1 MARKKEID
9 FYDMLEDEFERF
21 YIKTEKEGD
30 DTISAV
36 STGSLSLDV
45 STGIGGI
52 PVSRFTELYGA
63 KGSGKTALALNI
75 CKHAIKNNRSV
86 LYIDSEQA
94 VDKSLMENR
103 IGNDIY
109 DPEKFVHMQPEL
121 MEDALK
127 ICEVGIKSKLFG
139 LVVLDSIG
147 ALAPKKVKED
157 ELTDDHY
164 ALLARRMTVFLQRNA
179 FDVRYNDVAFLG
191 VNQIRD
197 KIGGYSKEYGTPG
210 GHAWEHIT
218 SLRIMLSRMGVIKR
232 GDDKVGIETKFVIK
246 DNKLAPPYRSYSF
259 PIMFDGGVD
268 EIRDVIDFAIM
279 IGVIKR
285 GGPFYKFEDETLG
298 NGIVGATETLE
309 NDESTLDK
317 IKELCYNILK
327 SEKEEEVVDEK
338 EG

>member
-1 MARKKEID
+1 MVRKKTVD
-9 FYDMLEDEFERF
+9 FYEMLKDDFEKF
-21 YIKTEKEGD
+21 YNELDKNDD
-30 DTISAV
+30 DTITAI
-36 STGSLSLDV
+36 STGSLSLDI

-52 PVSRFTELYGA
+52 PVSRFTEIYGA
-63 KGSGKTALALNI
+63 KGSAKTALSLNI
-75 CKHAIKNNRSV
+75 CKHAIKDNRPV
-86 LYIDSEQA
+86 LYVDSEQA
-94 VDKSLMENR
+94 VDKSLAESR
-103 IGNDIY
+103 IGDVIY
-109 DPEKFVHMQPEL
+109 DPEMFVHMQPEL

-127 ICEVGIKSKLFG
+127 ICEMGIKSKLFG
-139 LVVLDSIG
+139 LIVLDSIG

-164 ALLARRMTVFLQRNA
+164 ALLARRMTTFLQRNA

-210 GHAWEHIT
+210 GHAWKHIT

-259 PIMFDGGVD
+259 PVMFDGGVD
-268 EIRDVIDFAIM
+268 ELTDVINFASM
-279 IGVIKR
+279 IGVITR
-285 GGPFYKFEDETLG
+285 GGPYYKFEDVKLG
-298 NGIVGATETLE
+298 NGIVETRKTLE

-317 IKELCYNILK
+317 VKELCYNVLK
-327 SEKEEEVVDEK
+327 SEKEEEV
-338 EG
+338 